1 MTPTSARATA
11 AITEVAGPVNAAL
24 ETFLAER
31 RADAAALAAEATEP
45 IDEILRII
53 RAGGKRIRPAFC
65 FWGFRA
71 GGGEAGE
78 PIWRAAAAL
87 ELLHTMALIHD
98 DVIDAGRDR
107 RGVASVHRHA
117 AARATARGLADAS
130 RLGMSVAIVTG
141 DLAAA
146 FADELFAATGFP
158 ADRQAVAG
166 ARLHRMRA
174 MLGVGAYLDLVGTD
188 VALEDAAYLKG
199 GAYTVEGPL
208 LIGAALA
215 GSSPELDEVL
225 RSYGRPL
232 GEAFQLLDDL
242 ADGDAAP
249 GATRQDALALVER
262 AADAVASP
270 PLTSA
275 AARALAELA
284 EVVGSL

>member
-1 MTPTSARATA
+1 MSPTSARATA
-11 AITEVAGPVNAAL
+11 AITEVAGPVNAVL

-31 RADAAALAAEATEP
+31 RADAAAVATEASEP

-71 GGGEAGE
+71 AGGEAGE

-98 DVIDAGRDR
+98 DVIDAGEDR
-107 RGVASVHRHA
+107 RGVAAVHRHA
-117 AARATARGLADAS
+117 AERAAARGLPDAP
-130 RLGMSVAIVTG
+130 RVGASVAIVTG

-146 FADELFAATGFP
+146 FAEELFTAAGFP

-174 MLGVGAYLDLVGTD
+174 MLAAGAYLDLVGTD
-188 VALEDAAYLKG
+188 VALEDAAHLKG
-199 GAYTVEGPL
+199 GAYTVEWPL

-215 GSSPELDEVL
+215 GSSPELDAVL
-225 RSYGRPL
+225 RAYGRPL

-249 GATRQDALALVER
+249 GTTRQAALALVER

-275 AARALAELA
+275 AARALTELA